1 MRLITH
7 VLISI
12 LSSGDLLGVF
22 AQDPTAQLI
31 TVDVHLV
38 NTYFTV
44 SNKKGHLI
52 TKLAREN
59 FTVFEDGSE
68 QVITNFSRETDVP
81 LTIVLVIDTSGSVRD
96 KLRFEQQAAV
106 GFLYTVLRRSRDKAA
121 VFTFDSSVDLR
132 QDYTDDPALLAQ
144 AVIHTRAGGGTR
156 LYDALSLVLR
166 EKLAGDEER
175 KVIIL
180 LTDGNDNSSRS
191 SPQDVVEMA
200 ERDSATIYAISMNA
214 VGTRSDDSERC
225 DKLLEMLAGET
236 GGKAFF
242 PDTLKSLPAYFERIS
257 NELRSQYTLAYRST
271 NPKKDGAFRKIQI
284 DVKKNTHY
292 SVRARSGYYAPHE
305 VTARRN

>member
-1 MRLITH
+1 LRFIIH
-7 VLISI
+7 VLIFI
-12 LSSGDLLGVF
+12 LSSVDLLAVF
-22 AQDPTAQLI
+22 AQDATGQLI

-52 TKLAREN
+52 TKLNREN
-59 FTVFEDGSE
+59 FTVFEDGTE

-106 GFLYTVLRRSRDKAA
+106 EFLYTILRRHRDKAA
-121 VFTFDSSVDLR
+121 VVTFDSSVDLR

-144 AVIHTRAGGGTR
+144 AVIRTRAGGGTR
-156 LYDALSLVLR
+156 LYDALSVVLQ
-166 EKLAGDEER
+166 EQLAGKEER

-180 LTDGNDNSSRS
+180 LTDGNDNSSRT
-191 SPQDVVEMA
+191 SPRDVVELA
-200 ERDSATIYAISMNA
+200 ERDSATIYAISMNGLGIR
-214 VGTRSDDSERC
+214 VDDSDRC
-225 DKLLEMLAGET
+225 DRLLEMLARET

-242 PDTLKSLPAYFERIS
+242 PDKLKNLPGYFERIGDD
-257 NELRSQYTLAYRST
+257 LRSQYTLAYRST

-284 DVKKNTHY
+284 DVRNTHY
-292 SVRARSGYYAPHE
+292 SVRARSGYYAPYDIR
-305 VTARRN
+305 AQKN